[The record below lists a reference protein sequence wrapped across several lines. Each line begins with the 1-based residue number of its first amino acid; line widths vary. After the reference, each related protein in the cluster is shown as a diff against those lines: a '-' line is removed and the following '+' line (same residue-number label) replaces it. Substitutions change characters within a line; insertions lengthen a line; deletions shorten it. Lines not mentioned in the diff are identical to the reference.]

1 MASAAPRVAPGEIA
15 WCRIELPIG
24 SVTLAA
30 SSRGLCWCSRES
42 RAAREFRSE
51 PAELVAWRARHAP
64 GERLVPR
71 PAALSSARTQLE
83 QYARGKR
90 RAFELELDLCGTPF
104 QKRVWSELERIP
116 YGETITYGE
125 LARRAGHPGAARAV
139 GSANGANALWIVVPC
154 HRVVASN
161 GLGGYGGG
169 LEVKSALLELEGAL
183 PLAPRA

>member
-1 MASAAPRVAPGEIA
+1 MAAAARTIAPGEIA
-15 WCRIELPIG
+15 WCRFDLPFG
-24 SVTLAA
+24 CVTLAA
-30 SSRGLCWCSRES
+30 SARGLCWCSREP
-42 RAAREFRSE
+42 RGARGFESE
-51 PAELVAWRARHAP
+51 PAELVAWRERHAP
-64 GERLVPR
+64 GERLVQR
-71 PAALSSARTQLE
+71 PAALASARAQLE

-90 RAFELELDLCGTPF
+90 RAFELELDQRGTPF
-104 QKRVWSELERIP
+104 QRRVWSELERIP

-169 LEVKSALLELEGAL
+169 LDVKSALLELEGAL
-183 PLAPRA
+183 PLRSR